1 MIALM
6 KAQFS
11 YCPVIW
17 ICHSRPLNNRNNKL
31 SERCLRIIY
40 NDEHLNFEK
49 NLSKDNFV
57 SVHLNNVC
65 ALVIE
70 ITIPI
75 II

>member
-1 MIALM
+1 MLV
-6 KAQFS
+6 K
-11 YCPVIW
+11 
-17 ICHSRPLNNRNNKL
+17 N
-31 SERCLRIIY
+31 

-49 NLSKDNFV
+49 KLSKDNFV
-57 SVHLNNVC
+57 SVHLNNVY